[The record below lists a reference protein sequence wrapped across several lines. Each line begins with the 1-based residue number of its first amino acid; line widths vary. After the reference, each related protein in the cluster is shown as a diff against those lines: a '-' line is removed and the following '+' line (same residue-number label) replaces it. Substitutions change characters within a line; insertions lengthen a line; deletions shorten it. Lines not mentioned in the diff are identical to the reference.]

1 MPAKPVDLFFKVTSY
16 RNDNE
21 ITEEKKYEISD
32 DDDGNINFTGT
43 GQISM
48 TAIEDQY
55 YRIRMVD
62 NIVVNMHQ
70 VMGLWQSRLHIAFAW
85 QSGS

>member
-62 NIVVNMHQ
+62 NIMVNMHQ
-70 VMGLWQSRLHIAFAW
+70 VMGLCQSRLHIAFAW

>member
-32 DDDGNINFTGT
+32 DDDDDDGNINFTGT
-43 GQISM
+43 RQISM

-62 NIVVNMHQ
+62 NIMVNMHQ
-70 VMGLWQSRLHIAFAW
+70 VMGL
-85 QSGS
+85 

>member
-62 NIVVNMHQ
+62 NIMVNMHQ
-70 VMGLWQSRLHIAFAW
+70 VMGLWQSHLHIAFAW

>member
-62 NIVVNMHQ
+62 NIMVNMHQ
-70 VMGLWQSRLHIAFAW
+70 VMGL
-85 QSGS
+85 